1 MSNVVEVLKSTYPV
15 PLYFILTLLWSN
27 FVTVLISIIEKKKYL
42 MVSAKLSAS
51 YKDLDLKD
59 ADLKKVKAE
68 IEHANT
74 LLLAYKNKGVVN
86 VPV

>member
-1 MSNVVEVLKSTYPV
+1 
-15 PLYFILTLLWSN
+15 
-27 FVTVLISIIEKKKYL
+27 